1 MDVTTLQAA
10 IKEVCPTT
18 SVTVGHSE
26 DRSQWSFVA
35 APEATEA
42 EIYSGRNVLATIPIF
57 PDITIS
63 TADFIARWTNAE
75 YLALEKKRAADIA
88 ANKVGN
94 AKNWDI
100 VTAESTI
107 NFNSKKCQS
116 LKADLVTDG
125 VLTQVRADEI
135 FS

>member
-1 MDVTTLQAA
+1 MDIATLENA
-10 IKEVCPTT
+10 IKEVCPVT
-18 SVTVGHSE
+18 SVAVGHPE
-26 DRSQWSFVA
+26 DRTQWGFVA
-35 APEATEA
+35 APEATPE
-42 EIYSGRNVLATIPIF
+42 EIRSGNIVITTIPAY
-57 PDITIS
+57 PDIAIP

-100 VTAESTI
+100 VTAGSTI

-116 LKADLVTDG
+116 LKADLVTGG
-125 VLTQVRADEI
+125 VLTQTRADEI